1 MDNPDQIAND
11 APPLLYQPRFDS
23 RSGLLVGA
31 KLYVVTPR
39 RQDNVV
45 IRSADPAG
53 LASLAACRT

>member
-45 IRSADPAG
+45 IDRKSVV
-53 LASLAACRT
+53 